1 NMLQRGMASWK
12 RMLQVMETEPAIA
25 DTVRLKADTTHALR
39 NPEIRGDIE
48 FRNLTFAFGSTTVL
62 HNVSAKI
69 AAGQTAALVGPT
81 GSGKSALISLLA
93 RLYDPPP
100 GSVFVDGVDVRELP
114 LAVLRGALGFVPQ
127 EPFLFSDSLAA
138 NVAFGFDAQD
148 ARGEALSGPPGD
160 RQRAILD
167 AGAVSRLDREVA

>member
-1 NMLQRGMASWK
+1 GPRSGDPERVALQ
-12 RMLQVMETEPAIA
+12 T
-25 DTVRLKADTTHALR
+25 LK
-39 NPEIRGDIE
+39 GDIE
-48 FRNLTFAFGSTTVL
+48 FRNLTFAFGATTIL
-62 HNVSAKI
+62 HDVSAKI

-114 LAVLRGALGFVPQ
+114 LAVLRGPIGFVPQ

-148 ARGEALSGPPGD
+148 ARGAALSASAKATADRRSFSEGWSGPPGD
-160 RQRAILD
+160 RQQSILD
-167 AGAVSRLDREVA
+167 AAAVSRLDKDVA